1 MGIGPI
7 IVLGITLLFGVFMYF
22 IVVRSNK
29 KNKLLMDSLKEVDI
43 PEKQIKEDE
52 IKSNLS
58 IEELEKKSTEKK
70 KIKELEDKTWKQ
82 TRIGLFIFILPHVI
96 FEQVLFELYGSFG
109 SNVVM
114 VPVVVN
120 FYITRYFIKGLIFER
135 SETKNILYGLGIS
148 IIVFSIRLLLG
159 VLFSLSVS

>member
-29 KNKLLMDSLKEVDI
+29 KNKLLMDSLKE
-43 PEKQIKEDE
+43 DE
-52 IKSNLS
+52 IKPNLS

-120 FYITRYFIKGLIFER
+120 FYITRFFVKGLIFER

-159 VLFSLSVS
+159 VLFSLFVS

>member
-7 IVLGITLLFGVFMYF
+7 IVLGIILLFGVFMYF

-58 IEELEKKSTEKK
+58 I
-70 KIKELEDKTWKQ
+70 
-82 TRIGLFIFILPHVI
+82 
-96 FEQVLFELYGSFG
+96 
-109 SNVVM
+109 
-114 VPVVVN
+114 
-120 FYITRYFIKGLIFER
+120 
-135 SETKNILYGLGIS
+135 
-148 IIVFSIRLLLG
+148 
-159 VLFSLSVS
+159 

>member
-29 KNKLLMDSLKEVDI
+29 KNKLLMDSL
-43 PEKQIKEDE
+43 KEDE

-109 SNVVM
+109 SNVIM

>member
-29 KNKLLMDSLKEVDI
+29 KNKLLMDSLKE
-43 PEKQIKEDE
+43 DE

-70 KIKELEDKTWKQ
+70 KRKELEDKTWKQ

-109 SNVVM
+109 SNVIM

>member
-1 MGIGPI
+1 MEIGPI

-58 IEELEKKSTEKK
+58 IEELEKKSTEDKK
-70 KIKELEDKTWKQ
+70 VKDKTWEQ
-82 TRIGLFIFILPHVI
+82 SRIGLFIFILPHFV

-109 SNVVM
+109 SNVIM
-114 VPVVVN
+114 VPVIVN
-120 FYITRYFIKGLIFER
+120 FYITRYFIKGQIFDENK
-135 SETKNILYGLGIS
+135 TINNPILHGLGIS

-159 VLFSLSVS
+159 VLLSLSVS

>member
-29 KNKLLMDSLKEVDI
+29 KNKLLMDSLKE
-43 PEKQIKEDE
+43 DE
-52 IKSNLS
+52 IKPNLS

-120 FYITRYFIKGLIFER
+120 FYITRFFVKGLIFER

>member
-29 KNKLLMDSLKEVDI
+29 KNKLLMDSLKE
-43 PEKQIKEDE
+43 DE

-70 KIKELEDKTWKQ
+70 KRKELEDKTWKQ

>member
-7 IVLGITLLFGVFMYF
+7 IVIGITLLSGVIMYF

-29 KNKLLMDSLKEVDI
+29 KNNLLMDSLKEVDI

-70 KIKELEDKTWKQ
+70 KIKEL
-82 TRIGLFIFILPHVI
+82 
-96 FEQVLFELYGSFG
+96 
-109 SNVVM
+109 
-114 VPVVVN
+114 
-120 FYITRYFIKGLIFER
+120 
-135 SETKNILYGLGIS
+135 
-148 IIVFSIRLLLG
+148 
-159 VLFSLSVS
+159 

>member
-7 IVLGITLLFGVFMYF
+7 IVLGIILLFGVFMYF

-29 KNKLLMDSLKEVDI
+29 KNKLLMDSL
-43 PEKQIKEDE
+43 KEDE

-109 SNVVM
+109 SNVIM

>member
-7 IVLGITLLFGVFMYF
+7 IVLGIILLFGVFMYF

-29 KNKLLMDSLKEVDI
+29 KNKLLMDSL
-43 PEKQIKEDE
+43 KEDE

>member
-1 MGIGPI
+1 MGIGPV

-29 KNKLLMDSLKEVDI
+29 KNKLHMDSLKKIDI

-70 KIKELEDKTWKQ
+70 D
-82 TRIGLFIFILPHVI
+82 
-96 FEQVLFELYGSFG
+96 
-109 SNVVM
+109 
-114 VPVVVN
+114 
-120 FYITRYFIKGLIFER
+120 
-135 SETKNILYGLGIS
+135 
-148 IIVFSIRLLLG
+148 
-159 VLFSLSVS
+159 

>member
-7 IVLGITLLFGVFMYF
+7 IVLGIILLFGVFMYF

-70 KIKELEDKTWKQ
+70 KIKEL
-82 TRIGLFIFILPHVI
+82 
-96 FEQVLFELYGSFG
+96 
-109 SNVVM
+109 
-114 VPVVVN
+114 
-120 FYITRYFIKGLIFER
+120 
-135 SETKNILYGLGIS
+135 
-148 IIVFSIRLLLG
+148 
-159 VLFSLSVS
+159 

>member
-1 MGIGPI
+1 
-7 IVLGITLLFGVFMYF
+7 
-22 IVVRSNK
+22 
-29 KNKLLMDSLKEVDI
+29 
-43 PEKQIKEDE
+43 
-52 IKSNLS
+52 
-58 IEELEKKSTEKK
+58 
-70 KIKELEDKTWKQ
+70 
-82 TRIGLFIFILPHVI
+82 
-96 FEQVLFELYGSFG
+96 
-109 SNVVM
+109 M